1 MCIRDRTWGVDV
13 GAAAQIRGAIL
24 ALRDQGCA
32 VLVLSEELDE
42 LFEMSDRLYVLAKG
56 HLSPSVPRADASVER
71 IGEWMSGLW
80 HADVQAHLGALQAQ
94 EAADVQA

>member
-1 MCIRDRTWGVDV
+1 MDV

-24 ALRDQGCA
+24 KLRDEGCA

-42 LFEMSDRLYVLAKG
+42 LFEICDRLHVVAKG
-56 HLSPSVPRADASVER
+56 RLSPSVQRADATVQQ

-80 HADVQAHLGALQAQ
+80 ENTGAAQGAAHA
-94 EAADVQA
+94 